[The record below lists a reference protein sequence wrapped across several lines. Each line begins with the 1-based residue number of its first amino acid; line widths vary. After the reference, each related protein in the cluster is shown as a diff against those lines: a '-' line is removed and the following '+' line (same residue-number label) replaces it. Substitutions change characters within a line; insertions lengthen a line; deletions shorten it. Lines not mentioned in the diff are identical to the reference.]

1 MKYKKIKLN
10 RVHNNLASVR
20 DYIWLKCIEKNQGIE
35 FECNG
40 AVMRLEPFELLQGQQ
55 EKVRYQSKFSP
66 KEYSLVNFAWRSK

>member
-1 MKYKKIKLN
+1 MKYKRIKLN

-35 FECNG
+35 FECKG

>member
-35 FECNG
+35 FECKG
-40 AVMRLEPFELLQGQQ
+40 AVMRLEPFELLQGRP
-55 EKVRYQSKFSP
+55 ESVKYQSKFS
-66 KEYSLVNFAWRSK
+66 KQAYSLVNFPWRSK